1 MSVFGGIALGGLMNG
16 VSSAIGNA
24 VGMLRDK
31 QMAKLNYQYGEMA
44 ADAADART
52 RALYNDLQSPSAL
65 LEQYKQAGLSPS
77 LMYGQGGSAGA
88 HPADGAQGSGA
99 SGLAPTTY
107 GVNLMQGAE
116 IALMKAQENK
126 LNAEANKANA
136 DANTTNET
144 RELVIQNLQK
154 DIDTKLANISNVNLK
169 NSWQEM
175 VNVMTEVDMIT
186 KQQFGY
192 AISQETL
199 NQMKETTRKLKGEA
213 DSALAKG
220 EIDQDTIGD
229 QKRYIKAKLNNTLAD
244 TLLKKSQGEL
254 NEAQVKSL
262 NEHLQIDWKNLE
274 LNEKQINEQVNLWIK
289 EQEKMGAEIP
299 KTNSDK
305 IAKWVLGGLDSL
317 AHVAEAVAEFF

>member
-1 MSVFGGIALGGLMNG
+1 MGAYGELAFGGLMGG
-16 VSSAIGNA
+16 VSSAIGNL
-24 VGMLRDK
+24 VGMARDK

-44 ADAADART
+44 ANAADART

-65 LEQYKQAGLSPS
+65 LEQYKKAGLSPS

-116 IALMKAQENK
+116 IALMKAQEKK

-136 DANTTNET
+136 DAKTTEDT
-144 RELVIQNLQK
+144 RGLVIQNLQK
-154 DIDTKLANISNVNLK
+154 DIDTKLANISNVELK
-169 NSWQEM
+169 NSWQSM

-192 AISQETL
+192 AISEETI

-220 EIDQDTIGD
+220 EIDQDTIED
-229 QKRYIKAKLNNTLAD
+229 QKKYIKAKLNNTIAD
-244 TLLKKSQGEL
+244 TLLKKI
-254 NEAQVKSL
+254 ARR
-262 NEHLQIDWKNLE
+262 
-274 LNEKQINEQVNLWIK
+274 IK
-289 EQEKMGAEIP
+289 RS
-299 KTNSDK
+299 TNS
-305 IAKWVLGGLDSL
+305 ILS
-317 AHVAEAVAEFF
+317 

>member
-1 MSVFGGIALGGLMNG
+1 MGAYGELAFGSLMAG
-16 VSSAIGNA
+16 ASSAIGNL
-24 VGMLRDK
+24 VGMARDK

-44 ADAADART
+44 ANAADART
-52 RALYNDLQSPSAL
+52 RALYNDLQSPAAL

-77 LMYGQGGSAGA
+77 MMYGQGGSTGA
-88 HPADGAQGSGA
+88 HPADGAQGSGT

-144 RELVIQNLQK
+144 RQLVIQNLQK
-154 DIDTKLANISNVNLK
+154 DIDTKLANIENINLK
-169 NSWQEM
+169 NSWQTM
-175 VNVMTEVDMIT
+175 VNVMQEVDMIT
-186 KQQFGY
+186 TQQFGY
-192 AISQETL
+192 AIAEETL

-220 EIDQDTIGD
+220 EIDQETIED
-229 QKRYIKAKLNNTLAD
+229 QKKYIKAKLNNTLAD

-254 NEAQVKSL
+254 NDAQIQSL
-262 NEHLQIDWKNLE
+262 NEHLQIDWKNLD
-274 LNEKQINEQVNLWIK
+274 LNEEKIKGQIDLWK
-289 EQEKMGAEIP
+289 KSQGKMDAEIS
-299 KTNSDK
+299 KLNSDK
-305 IAKWVLGGLDSL
+305 IAKWVLGGLQSL
-317 AHVAEAVAEFF
+317 AQVASAVAAFL